1 MARLTW
7 EELDR
12 IKQKY
17 GVSILWSWSRIQSY
31 ITSHYEYYL
40 RYVLHKK
47 EDISNCAYAPCGSLA
62 HDCLERYYNGEITHE
77 QMLENFEDGWL
88 TNIDIADLK
97 FDRND
102 SDKNESIKK
111 KYRYDIEHFLK
122 NHNRIADKVIT
133 EKFVTA
139 KIGNH
144 VLQGYIDAVY
154 KDEDGNFCII
164 DFKTSTKF
172 SNKNLDEK
180 SGQLTVYAIAL
191 TQMGVPF
198 DKIRIGFNM
207 LKYCTMEYQQ
217 KNGAIKTRDVERYKI
232 GESLQT
238 NAKMWL
244 KDAGYS
250 QDDIDEYL
258 KILIDTNDIN
268 ILPEEVRSKYKMLD
282 CFVWVPLTQQLVD
295 KWTEDI
301 VSTIDEI
308 LSVEEQYNQ
317 TRDEMLWWDDDEH
330 VKNESFYFATLSG
343 YSASLHKPYA
353 QYLDSLEAQKSGDD
367 LFGGIG
373 NSTQSSQQDDDD
385 LSWLNDLL

>member
-7 EELDR
+7 DELDR
-12 IKQKY
+12 IKKKY

-31 ITSHYEYYL
+31 VTSHYEYYL
-40 RYVLHKK
+40 KYILHKR

-62 HDCLERYYNGEITHE
+62 HDCLERYYNSDITHE
-77 QMLENFEDGWL
+77 QMLEDFEDGWL

-102 SDKNESIKK
+102 NAKNESIKK
-111 KYRYDIEHFLK
+111 KYKYDIEHFLK
-122 NHNRIADKVIT
+122 NHNRMADRVMT

-139 KIGNH
+139 KIGDN

-172 SNKNLDEK
+172 SSKNLDEK

-191 TQMGVPF
+191 TQMGVPL

-207 LKYCTMEYQQ
+207 LKYCTVEYQQ

-250 QDDIDEYL
+250 QDDTDEYL
-258 KILIDTNDIN
+258 KMLIDTNDIN
-268 ILPEEVRSKYKMLD
+268 ILPEEVCSRYKMLD
-282 CFVWVPLTQQLVD
+282 CFIWVPLTQNLVN

-317 TRDEMLWWDDDEH
+317 THDEMLWWDDDEH

-343 YSASLHKPYA
+343 YSASLHKPYG
-353 QYLDSLEAQKSGDD
+353 QYLNNLEVQKN
-367 LFGGIG
+367 G
-373 NSTQSSQQDDDD
+373 NNLLSPTKSSQSDDDD
-385 LSWLNDLL
+385 LSWLDNLI

>member
-7 EELDR
+7 DELDR
-12 IKQKY
+12 IKKKY

-31 ITSHYEYYL
+31 VTSHYEYYL
-40 RYVLHKK
+40 KYILHKR

-62 HDCLERYYNGEITHE
+62 HDCLERYYNSDITHE
-77 QMLENFEDGWL
+77 QMLEDFEDGWL

-102 SDKNESIKK
+102 NAKNESIKK
-111 KYRYDIEHFLK
+111 KYKYDIEHFLK
-122 NHNRIADKVIT
+122 NHNRMADKVIT

-139 KIGNH
+139 KIGDN

-172 SNKNLDEK
+172 SSKNLDEK

-191 TQMGVPF
+191 IQMGVPL

-207 LKYCTMEYQQ
+207 LKYCTVEYQQ

-250 QDDIDEYL
+250 QDDTDEYL
-258 KILIDTNDIN
+258 KMLIDTNDIN
-268 ILPEEVRSKYKMLD
+268 ILPEEVCSRYKMLD
-282 CFVWVPLTQQLVD
+282 CFIWVPLTQQLVD

-317 TRDEMLWWDDDEH
+317 THDEMLWWDDDEH

-343 YSASLHKPYA
+343 YSASLHKPYG
-353 QYLDSLEAQKSGDD
+353 QYLNGLEAQKN
-367 LFGGIG
+367 G
-373 NSTQSSQQDDDD
+373 NNLLSPTKSSQSDDDD
-385 LSWLNDLL
+385 LSWLDNLI